1 MFLDAAIHA
10 RDFQNASFMEFPF
23 AMISRNPQETTVSIY
38 PVSEQRAER
47 NPLSR
52 RTGLRRTL
60 LALPL
65 IFGCCLQTSV
75 RADENPKQAES
86 ETTLSAEVLAEQA
99 RKSLVVVR
107 STDRTGGDLGLGTGF
122 AIEGPGLIATAYHVI
137 GDGREIRVELPDGRK
152 LPVIEV
158 FASSSQLD
166 LAILRVEATDLPPLP
181 LSPEGKTPQGREIV
195 ALGHPEGFRN
205 AIVTGVVSGYQE
217 IDGIEML
224 QLAMSIERGN
234 SGGPVLDRKGQVVG
248 IVTRKSALQDK
259 LGFALPVRLL
269 RDMQADPNPVP
280 MSRWSTIGALD
291 EKQWTPL
298 FGGNWRQR
306 AGRILVNGQGNA
318 FGGRTLCVHQPNPP
332 DLPFDVRV
340 MVKLGNEEGAAGL
353 IFHSDGNDRHYGFY
367 PSAGNLRLTLFDG
380 SDVNSW
386 TILHNQPHEAY
397 RLDDWNTLT
406 VRIHSDRFECFVNG
420 TKVVESKDS
429 VLRSGK
435 VGLAAFRG
443 TVAEFRRFET
453 GRDLLPTAPT
463 AENFDRL
470 RQFADSVPWKAP
482 VQQPQLNEILPLG
495 ETAVDFMTAES
506 LRLEQKARQLKTLAR
521 DLHETGV
528 REELM
533 KELNRIAPTTNAS
546 TEPAAGNAGDQPGV
560 LKCALLIAR
569 VDNPDVDVPLYLD
582 RVDAMV
588 DDLRKT
594 LPADASEAVRIARL
608 DKWLFE
614 EMGVRGSRYEYE
626 SPSNSYMN
634 EVIDDREGIPIS
646 LSVLYME
653 LATRLQ
659 LNVVGVG
666 LPGHFVVRFEPT
678 TAGATPETIDVFERG
693 RRLSEEEIQK
703 ILADAGFPN
712 EPKFREARS
721 TRQILERML
730 TNLLN
735 LAESQRRDADVLS
748 CLETLTLIIP
758 DNVEYRAKRLE
769 MRARTGRLQM
779 AIEDAGWFISQ
790 QPAGVDVERVRDLR
804 QSLEMQLERQKSI
817 P

>member
-1 MFLDAAIHA
+1 MSIY
-10 RDFQNASFMEFPF
+10 
-23 AMISRNPQETTVSIY
+23 TVSG
-38 PVSEQRAER
+38 QRADR
-47 NPLSR
+47 N
-52 RTGLRRTL
+52 TQGLRTALRRAFV
-60 LALPL
+60 ALPL

-75 RADENPKQAES
+75 RADETQKQAET
-86 ETTLSAEVLAEQA
+86 ETTFSAEVLAEQA

-122 AIEGPGLIATAYHVI
+122 AIAGPGLIATAYHVI

-152 LPVIEV
+152 LPVVEV

-280 MSRWSTIGALD
+280 MTRWSTIGALD

-318 FGGRTLCVHQPNPP
+318 FGGRTLCVHQPDTPE
-332 DLPFDVRV
+332 LPYDVRV

-353 IFHSDGNDRHYGFY
+353 IFHSDGNERHYGFY

-406 VRIHSDRFECFVNG
+406 VRIHPDRFECFVNG
-420 TKVVESKDS
+420 ARVVESKDS

-453 GRDLLPTAPT
+453 GRDLLPTAPS
-463 AENFDRL
+463 AEHFDRL
-470 RQFADSVPWKAP
+470 RQFADAVPWKAP
-482 VQQPQLNEILPLG
+482 VQQPELSEILPLG
-495 ETAVDFMTAES
+495 EAAVDFMTAES

-521 DLHETGV
+521 DLYETGV
-528 REELM
+528 RQELL
-533 KELNRIAPTTNAS
+533 KELNRSTTTDAS
-546 TEPAAGNAGDQPGV
+546 PDAVAGNPVAEPGL

-569 VDNPDVDVPLYLD
+569 IDNPDVDVTLYLD
-582 RVDAMV
+582 RVNAMV
-588 DDLRKT
+588 DDLKKT

-608 DKWLFE
+608 DQWLFE

-653 LATRLQ
+653 LAAQLQ
-659 LNVVGVG
+659 LKVVGVG

-693 RRLSEEEIQK
+693 RRLSEDDVRR
-703 ILADAGFPN
+703 ILAEAGFPD
-712 EPKFREARS
+712 EPRFREARS

-730 TNLLN
+730 MNLLS
-735 LAESQRRDADVLS
+735 LAESQRRDPDVLS
-748 CLETLTLIIP
+748 CLETLALIDP
-758 DNVEYRAKRLE
+758 NNVEYRAKRLE

-779 AIEDAGWFISQ
+779 AIEDASWFISE
-790 QPAGVDVERVRDLR
+790 QPSGVDVERVRELR

>member
-1 MFLDAAIHA
+1 MT
-10 RDFQNASFMEFPF
+10 
-23 AMISRNPQETTVSIY
+23 SRNPQETTVSIY
-38 PVSEQRAER
+38 TVSGQRADR
-47 NPLSR
+47 NQQSL
-52 RTGLRRTL
+52 RTVLRRAF

-65 IFGCCLQTSV
+65 IFGCWFQTSV
-75 RADENPKQAES
+75 QADENPKQAET
-86 ETTLSAEVLAEQA
+86 ETTFSAEVLAEQA

-107 STDRTGGDLGLGTGF
+107 STDRTGGELGLGTGF

-280 MSRWSTIGALD
+280 MTRWSTIGALD

-318 FGGRTLCVHQPNPP
+318 FGGRTLCIHQPNPP
-332 DLPFDVRV
+332 ELPYDVRV

-353 IFHSDGNDRHYGFY
+353 VFHSDGNERHYGFY

-420 TKVVESKDS
+420 TRVVESKDS
-429 VLRSGK
+429 ALRSGSI
-435 VGLAAFRG
+435 GLAAFRG

-453 GRDLLPTAPT
+453 GRDLLPTTPT

-521 DLHETGV
+521 DLYETGV
-528 REELM
+528 RQELL
-533 KELNRIAPTTNAS
+533 KELNRSTITDVS
-546 TEPAAGNAGDQPGV
+546 TETAADSHGV
-560 LKCALLIAR
+560 QTGLLKCALLIAR
-569 VDNPDVDVPLYLD
+569 IDNPDVDVALYLD
-582 RVDAMV
+582 RVNAMA
-588 DDLRKT
+588 DDLKKT
-594 LPADASEAVRIARL
+594 LPADASEATRIARL
-608 DKWLFE
+608 DKLLFE

-653 LATRLQ
+653 LAARLQ

-678 TAGATPETIDVFERG
+678 TAGTTPETIDVFERG
-693 RRLSEEEIQK
+693 RRLSEDEIQR
-703 ILADAGFPN
+703 ILAEAGFPN
-712 EPKFREARS
+712 EPRFREARS

-735 LAESQRRDADVLS
+735 LAESQRRDPDVLS
-748 CLETLTLIIP
+748 CLETLALIDP
-758 DNVEYRAKRLE
+758 TNVEYRAKRLE

-779 AIEDAGWFISQ
+779 AIEDASWFISE
-790 QPAGVDVERVRDLR
+790 QPAGVDVERVRELR

>member
-1 MFLDAAIHA
+1 MT
-10 RDFQNASFMEFPF
+10 
-23 AMISRNPQETTVSIY
+23 SRNPQETTVSIY
-38 PVSEQRAER
+38 TVSGQRADR
-47 NPLSR
+47 NQQSL
-52 RTGLRRTL
+52 RTVLRRAF

-65 IFGCCLQTSV
+65 IFGCWLQTSV
-75 RADENPKQAES
+75 QADENPKQAET
-86 ETTLSAEVLAEQA
+86 ETTFSAEVLAEQA

-107 STDRTGGDLGLGTGF
+107 STDRTGGELGLGTGF

-280 MSRWSTIGALD
+280 MTRWSTIGALD

-318 FGGRTLCVHQPNPP
+318 FGGRTLCIHQPNPP
-332 DLPFDVRV
+332 ELPYDVRV

-353 IFHSDGNDRHYGFY
+353 VFHSDGNERHYGFY

-420 TKVVESKDS
+420 TRVVESKDS
-429 VLRSGK
+429 ALRSGSI
-435 VGLAAFRG
+435 GLAAFRG

-453 GRDLLPTAPT
+453 GRDLLPTTPT

-521 DLHETGV
+521 DLYETGV
-528 REELM
+528 RQELL
-533 KELNRIAPTTNAS
+533 KELNRSTITDVS
-546 TEPAAGNAGDQPGV
+546 TETAADSHGVQPGL

-569 VDNPDVDVPLYLD
+569 IDNPDVDVALYLD
-582 RVDAMV
+582 RVNAMA
-588 DDLRKT
+588 DDLKKT
-594 LPADASEAVRIARL
+594 LPADASEATRIARL
-608 DKWLFE
+608 DKLLFE

-653 LATRLQ
+653 LAARLQ

-678 TAGATPETIDVFERG
+678 TAGTTPETIDVFERG
-693 RRLSEEEIQK
+693 RRLSEDEIQR
-703 ILADAGFPN
+703 ILAEAGFPN
-712 EPKFREARS
+712 EPRFREARS

-735 LAESQRRDADVLS
+735 LAESQRRDPDVLS
-748 CLETLTLIIP
+748 CLETLALIDP
-758 DNVEYRAKRLE
+758 TNVEYRAKRLE

-779 AIEDAGWFISQ
+779 AIEDASWFISE
-790 QPAGVDVERVRDLR
+790 QPAGVDVERVRELR

>member
-1 MFLDAAIHA
+1 MPIY
-10 RDFQNASFMEFPF
+10 
-23 AMISRNPQETTVSIY
+23 TVSG
-38 PVSEQRAER
+38 QRADR
-47 NPLSR
+47 NQQSL
-52 RTGLRRTL
+52 RTVLRRAF

-65 IFGCCLQTSV
+65 MFGCWIPTSV
-75 RADENPKQAES
+75 QADENLKQAET

-107 STDRTGGDLGLGTGF
+107 STDRTGGELGLGTGF

-280 MSRWSTIGALD
+280 MTRWSTIGALD

-318 FGGRTLCVHQPNPP
+318 FGGRTLCIHQPNPP
-332 DLPFDVRV
+332 ELPYDVRV
-340 MVKLGNEEGAAGL
+340 MVKLGSEEGAAGL
-353 IFHSDGNDRHYGFY
+353 VFHSDGNERHYGFY

-420 TKVVESKDS
+420 TRVVESKDS
-429 VLRSGK
+429 TLRSGRI
-435 VGLAAFRG
+435 GLAAFRG

-453 GRDLLPTAPT
+453 GRDLLPTTPT

-521 DLHETGV
+521 DLYETGV
-528 REELM
+528 RQELL
-533 KELNRIAPTTNAS
+533 KELNRSTTTDAS
-546 TEPAAGNAGDQPGV
+546 PDAVAGNPVAEPGL

-569 VDNPDVDVPLYLD
+569 IDNPDVDVTLYLD
-582 RVDAMV
+582 RVNAMV
-588 DDLRKT
+588 DDLKKT

-608 DKWLFE
+608 DQWLFE

-653 LATRLQ
+653 LAARLQ

-678 TAGATPETIDVFERG
+678 TAGTTPETIDVFERG
-693 RRLSEEEIQK
+693 RRLSEDEIQR
-703 ILADAGFPN
+703 ILAEAGFPN
-712 EPKFREARS
+712 EPRFREARS

-730 TNLLN
+730 TNLLS
-735 LAESQRRDADVLS
+735 LAESQRRDPDVLS
-748 CLETLTLIIP
+748 CLETLALIDP
-758 DNVEYRAKRLE
+758 NNVEYRAKRLE
-769 MRARTGRLQM
+769 MRARTGRLHM
-779 AIEDAGWFISQ
+779 AIEDASWFISE
-790 QPAGVDVERVRDLR
+790 QPAGVDVERVRELR

>member
-1 MFLDAAIHA
+1 MSIY
-10 RDFQNASFMEFPF
+10 
-23 AMISRNPQETTVSIY
+23 TVSG
-38 PVSEQRAER
+38 QRADR
-47 NPLSR
+47 NQQSL
-52 RTGLRRTL
+52 RTVLRRAF

-65 IFGCCLQTSV
+65 IFGCWLQTSV
-75 RADENPKQAES
+75 QADENPKQAET
-86 ETTLSAEVLAEQA
+86 ETTFSAEVLAEQA

-107 STDRTGGDLGLGTGF
+107 STDRTGGELGLGTGF

-280 MSRWSTIGALD
+280 MTRWSTIGALD

-318 FGGRTLCVHQPNPP
+318 FGGRTLCIHQPNPP
-332 DLPFDVRV
+332 ELPYDVRV

-353 IFHSDGNDRHYGFY
+353 VFHSDGNERHYGFY

-420 TKVVESKDS
+420 TRVVESKDS
-429 VLRSGK
+429 ALRSGSI
-435 VGLAAFRG
+435 GLAAFRG

-453 GRDLLPTAPT
+453 GRDLLPTTPT

-521 DLHETGV
+521 DLYETGV
-528 REELM
+528 RQELL
-533 KELNRIAPTTNAS
+533 KELNRSTITDVS
-546 TEPAAGNAGDQPGV
+546 TETAADSHGVQPGL

-569 VDNPDVDVPLYLD
+569 IDNPDVDVALYLD
-582 RVDAMV
+582 RVNAMA
-588 DDLRKT
+588 DDLKKT
-594 LPADASEAVRIARL
+594 LPADASEATRIARL
-608 DKWLFE
+608 DKLLFE

-653 LATRLQ
+653 LAARLQ

-678 TAGATPETIDVFERG
+678 TAGTTPETIDVFERG
-693 RRLSEEEIQK
+693 RRLSEDEIQR
-703 ILADAGFPN
+703 ILAEAGFPN
-712 EPKFREARS
+712 EPRFREARS

-735 LAESQRRDADVLS
+735 LAESQRRDPDVLS
-748 CLETLTLIIP
+748 CLETLALIDP
-758 DNVEYRAKRLE
+758 TNVEYRAKRLE

-779 AIEDAGWFISQ
+779 AIEDASWFISE
-790 QPAGVDVERVRDLR
+790 QPAGVDVERVRELR

>member
-1 MFLDAAIHA
+1 VPIY
-10 RDFQNASFMEFPF
+10 
-23 AMISRNPQETTVSIY
+23 TVSG
-38 PVSEQRAER
+38 QRADR
-47 NPLSR
+47 NQQSL
-52 RTGLRRTL
+52 RTVLRRAF

-65 IFGCCLQTSV
+65 IFGCWLQTSV
-75 RADENPKQAES
+75 QADENPKQAET
-86 ETTLSAEVLAEQA
+86 ETTFSAEVLAEQA

-107 STDRTGGDLGLGTGF
+107 STDRTGGELGLGTGF

-280 MSRWSTIGALD
+280 MTRWSTIGALD

-318 FGGRTLCVHQPNPP
+318 FGGRTLCIHQPNPP
-332 DLPFDVRV
+332 ELPYDVRV

-353 IFHSDGNDRHYGFY
+353 VFHSDGNERHYGFY

-420 TKVVESKDS
+420 TRVVESKDS
-429 VLRSGK
+429 ALRSGRI
-435 VGLAAFRG
+435 GLAAFRG

-453 GRDLLPTAPT
+453 GRDLLPTTPT

-521 DLHETGV
+521 DLYETGV
-528 REELM
+528 RQELL
-533 KELNRIAPTTNAS
+533 KELNRSTITDVS
-546 TEPAAGNAGDQPGV
+546 TETAADSHGVQPGL

-569 VDNPDVDVPLYLD
+569 IDNPDVDVALYLD
-582 RVDAMV
+582 RVNAMA
-588 DDLRKT
+588 DDLKKT
-594 LPADASEAVRIARL
+594 LPADASEATRIARL
-608 DKWLFE
+608 DKLLFE

-653 LATRLQ
+653 LAARLQ

-678 TAGATPETIDVFERG
+678 TAGTTPETIDVFERG
-693 RRLSEEEIQK
+693 RRLSEDEIQR
-703 ILADAGFPN
+703 ILAEAGFPN
-712 EPKFREARS
+712 EPRFREARS

-735 LAESQRRDADVLS
+735 LAESQRRDPDVLS
-748 CLETLTLIIP
+748 CLETLALIDP
-758 DNVEYRAKRLE
+758 TNVEYRAKRLE

-779 AIEDAGWFISQ
+779 AIEDASWFISE
-790 QPAGVDVERVRDLR
+790 QPAGVDVERVRELR